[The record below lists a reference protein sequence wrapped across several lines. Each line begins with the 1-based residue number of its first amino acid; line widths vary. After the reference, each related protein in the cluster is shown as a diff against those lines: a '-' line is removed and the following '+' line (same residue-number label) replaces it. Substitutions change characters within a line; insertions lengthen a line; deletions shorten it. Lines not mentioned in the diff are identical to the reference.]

1 MSGTLA
7 ERLARLT
14 FPLRTRRLELALP
27 DRRRDRELVDL
38 LRDPSVSAWTT
49 IPTPYGAKDA
59 REFRTK
65 SARALRKGTD
75 LALQIVRP
83 DDGVLVGGVGLNF
96 LWEARSRAEL
106 GYWIGRPFRRQ
117 GYALEAS
124 RRLVKLAFQ
133 ELGLHRVEAHVFVGN
148 PASPGVLRAAGFHRE
163 GLLRQSF
170 PWRGGFR
177 DQWLFAR
184 LAPPSRRQ
192 GPAPPARGRSASP
205 TRTR

>member
-7 ERLARLT
+7 ERLARLS
-14 FPLRTRRLELALP
+14 FPLRTPRLELALP
-27 DRRRDRELVDL
+27 DRRRDRELVEL

-49 IPTPYGAKDA
+49 IPTPYGVKDA
-59 REFRTK
+59 REFRAK
-65 SARALRKGTD
+65 STRALRRGTD

-83 DDGVLVGGVGLNF
+83 DDGVLVGGVGLHALSEF
-96 LWEARSRAEL
+96 RSRGEL
-106 GYWIGRPFRRQ
+106 GYWVGRPFRRQ

-124 RRLVKLAFQ
+124 RRLVSLTFQ
-133 ELGLHRVEAHVFVGN
+133 ELGLHRLEAHVFVGN
-148 PASPGVLRAAGFHRE
+148 PASPGVLRAAGFRRE

-177 DQWLFAR
+177 DEWLFAR

-192 GPAPPARGRSASP
+192 RLAPPAGGRSASP